1 MQKFLKTLQHFSSW
15 KTYINLP
22 QHFDTKV
29 HSQGITCQKCFKTG
43 NLSFHLIVFCITEG
57 GAWWRLRQWAPSI
70 LPLPFLAFCY
80 APPPP
85 ALLSESHLV
94 TSRAHAR
101 IQSCAG
107 LVQGRHMVRRSTRRY
122 VLSDT
127 QAGVPSRTADFI
139 SNPPC
144 VVFRDHMQ
152 SFYFGRSVTSLRLKR
167 SWYPSTRFRDCLQ
180 MQSLNWIWIWME
192 YVMNSS
198 YISQNIKTCK
208 T

>member
-22 QHFDTKV
+22 QHFDTKM
-29 HSQGITCQKCFKTG
+29 HSRGITCQKCFKTG

-57 GAWWRLRQWAPSI
+57 GAWWRLRQWAPSKLSPPLFSI
-70 LPLPFLAFCY
+70 LLSPPLS
-80 APPPP
+80 P
-85 ALLSESHLV
+85 ALLFESHLV

-122 VLSDT
+122 VPSDT

-139 SNPPC
+139 SNPPPPLRC
-144 VVFRDHMQ
+144 V
-152 SFYFGRSVTSLRLKR
+152 
-167 SWYPSTRFRDCLQ
+167 
-180 MQSLNWIWIWME
+180 
-192 YVMNSS
+192 
-198 YISQNIKTCK
+198 
-208 T
+208 

>member
-80 APPPP
+80 PPPLPPLYSLRAISWHRVLMQEFRVVQDWFKGDIWFVVARGGMSRVTRKLAYHLVPLISFLTPP
-85 ALLSESHLV
+85 ALCLE
-94 TSRAHAR
+94 TT
-101 IQSCAG
+101 C
-107 LVQGRHMVRRSTRRY
+107 
-122 VLSDT
+122 
-127 QAGVPSRTADFI
+127 
-139 SNPPC
+139 N
-144 VVFRDHMQ
+144 
-152 SFYFGRSVTSLRLKR
+152 
-167 SWYPSTRFRDCLQ
+167 PSTLDGQLLLWDW
-180 MQSLNWIWIWME
+180 SVLDTPLPDSGTI
-192 YVMNSS
+192 
-198 YISQNIKTCK
+198 CK
-208 T
+208 CNH